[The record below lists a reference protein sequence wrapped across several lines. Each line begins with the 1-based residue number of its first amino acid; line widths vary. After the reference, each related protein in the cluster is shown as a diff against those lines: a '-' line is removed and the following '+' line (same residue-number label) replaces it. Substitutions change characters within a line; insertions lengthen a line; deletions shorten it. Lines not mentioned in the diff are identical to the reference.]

1 MARVLVVGA
10 GLSGLSVAMEA
21 SVRGHHVVVLEKRTS
36 IGGRASS
43 EMKDG
48 FPIAYGPH
56 FLLKKGP
63 LHQLVRKVSKVKPSV
78 LPLRPHRVEL
88 LGDGMMQPR
97 KPMMDAVLYRRAI
110 KSYDRTHTSVQASV
124 DIASWGLGDE
134 ERSRALLNNNLL
146 TLKEGWSGLV
156 GRLAVTL
163 DEVGIPI
170 ETGAKVITVEKH
182 KVHLSDG
189 RHVEAD
195 VVILAC
201 GYGQSRKLI
210 PELPDIEFRTASTI
224 DVALDAMPLGDRH
237 AILDTKH
244 SMAIFDMKQIHPGI
258 APAGA
263 LLSAIHYGEGR
274 GEDRLSLLRT
284 FMDERAPGWKA
295 HILHERQQKNVKIAP
310 LGGRIGFGF
319 ARKSG
324 ILLTGAWIESDHI
337 LSDGAV
343 AASRLAAEHISKMPL
358 QQ

>member
-1 MARVLVVGA
+1 
-10 GLSGLSVAMEA
+10 
-21 SVRGHHVVVLEKRTS
+21 
-36 IGGRASS
+36 
-43 EMKDG
+43 
-48 FPIAYGPH
+48 
-56 FLLKKGP
+56 
-63 LHQLVRKVSKVKPSV
+63 
-78 LPLRPHRVEL
+78 
-88 LGDGMMQPR
+88 
-97 KPMMDAVLYRRAI
+97 MMDAVLYRRAI
-110 KSYDRTHTSVQASV
+110 KSYDRTHSSIQASE
-124 DIASWGLGDE
+124 DIASWGLGNE

-274 GEDRLSLLRT
+274 GEDRLSQLRT

-310 LGGRIGFGF
+310 LGGRIEFGF

>member
-110 KSYDRTHTSVQASV
+110 KSYDRTHSSIQASE
-124 DIASWGLGDE
+124 DIASWGLGNE

-274 GEDRLSLLRT
+274 GEDRLSQLHT
-284 FMDERAPGWKA
+284 FMMKEPQGGKPTFFMNASKRMSKS
-295 HILHERQQKNVKIAP
+295 LHWEV
-310 LGGRIGFGF
+310 
-319 ARKSG
+319 
-324 ILLTGAWIESDHI
+324 
-337 LSDGAV
+337 V
-343 AASRLAAEHISKMPL
+343 
-358 QQ
+358 

>member
-1 MARVLVVGA
+1 
-10 GLSGLSVAMEA
+10 
-21 SVRGHHVVVLEKRTS
+21 
-36 IGGRASS
+36 
-43 EMKDG
+43 
-48 FPIAYGPH
+48 
-56 FLLKKGP
+56 
-63 LHQLVRKVSKVKPSV
+63 
-78 LPLRPHRVEL
+78 
-88 LGDGMMQPR
+88 
-97 KPMMDAVLYRRAI
+97 
-110 KSYDRTHTSVQASV
+110 
-124 DIASWGLGDE
+124 
-134 ERSRALLNNNLL
+134 
-146 TLKEGWSGLV
+146 
-156 GRLAVTL
+156 
-163 DEVGIPI
+163 
-170 ETGAKVITVEKH
+170 VITVEKH

-310 LGGRIGFGF
+310 LGGRIEFGF

>member
-1 MARVLVVGA
+1 
-10 GLSGLSVAMEA
+10 
-21 SVRGHHVVVLEKRTS
+21 
-36 IGGRASS
+36 
-43 EMKDG
+43 MKDG

-110 KSYDRTHTSVQASV
+110 KSYDRTHTSVQASE

-189 RHVEAD
+189 RRVEAD
-195 VVILAC
+195 VIILAC